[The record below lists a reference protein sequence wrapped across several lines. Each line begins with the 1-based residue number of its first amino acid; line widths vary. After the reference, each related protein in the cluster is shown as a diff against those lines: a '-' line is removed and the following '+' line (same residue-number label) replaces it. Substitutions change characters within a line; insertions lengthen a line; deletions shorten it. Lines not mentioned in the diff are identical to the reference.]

1 MALDGTGIPRP
12 VAPRPARP
20 TRPIPG
26 VIYGGSTGGSRDPI
40 DAYAWSPPS
49 LTPTQTYALQN
60 YNPFTSTAGSSG
72 SGGGGSG
79 GFTPT
84 ERPDLGALQQ
94 GQIDAEMAAIKA
106 KYNLTRGELSLDRR
120 LLGLDYRANRASSR
134 RTEKT
139 DIEGALN
146 RFAGR
151 GTARSGFAASRL
163 AGIATDA
170 ATGRAQALASYTAE
184 KNAIEQQLKQGLIDA
199 RGAEEAKALV
209 AINTAFALHQL
220 NEPL

>member
-12 VAPRPARP
+12 PARP

-49 LTPTQTYALQN
+49 LTAAQTYALQN
-60 YNPFTSTAGSSG
+60 WNPATRPTGG
-72 SGGGGSG
+72 RGGGGDSG